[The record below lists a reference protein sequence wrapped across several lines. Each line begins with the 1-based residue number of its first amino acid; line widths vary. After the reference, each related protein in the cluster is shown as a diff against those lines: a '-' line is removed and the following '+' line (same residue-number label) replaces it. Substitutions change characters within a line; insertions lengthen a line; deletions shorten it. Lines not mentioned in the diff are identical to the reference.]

1 MFSSETASPND
12 PELGRKHLWK
22 VLYKD
27 CSLRPG
33 PLTNMADSP
42 QAILVSDLADF
53 KFFSEIVWP
62 NVSELCRNHLWKV
75 LCCD

>member
-1 MFSSETASPND
+1 MRKVPNH

-27 CSLRPG
+27 CSFRPG
-33 PLTNMADSP
+33 PLTSMADSP

-53 KFFSEIVWP
+53 KFFS
-62 NVSELCRNHLWKV
+62 VSIHLAEGFQRRRLK
-75 LCCD
+75 